1 MASQQR
7 CDVIFEAAVME
18 TSQGNCKAT
27 SNADMKASQSDNRP
41 TKTPDRKLRW
51 RTPGLTFVIAEESAV
66 VLNYSCASQRLHNQL

>member
-27 SNADMKASQSDNRP
+27 SKAEMEASQGDYRP
-41 TKTPDRKLRW
+41 TRTPERKLRW
-51 RTPGLTFVIAEESAV
+51 RNPGLKAGCFLDLQLPVNKGRETA
-66 VLNYSCASQRLHNQL
+66 LRL

>member
-27 SNADMKASQSDNRP
+27 SKAEMEASQGNCKATS
-41 TKTPDRKLRW
+41 K
-51 RTPGLTFVIAEESAV
+51 AEMEVAMENSR
-66 VLNYSCASQRLHNQL
+66 S